1 MSFLHTHSCESMKS
15 ELDLFSLPPTETN
28 YERGDW
34 VTYQP
39 IASLSDAV
47 PIEFF
52 IPSRGAEYLDLAQT
66 LLNVKVKITARNG
79 TDLAAG
85 VNVGP
90 VNNYLHSLFDHVG
103 VSLSDKPVSSPSH
116 TYPYR
121 AYIESLLNYGKDALS
136 SHQTTRLFYK
146 DRAGHMDALA
156 SNTTGFIKRQTFT
169 DNSRTVDLVGNIHS
183 DLFNQD
189 RLMLNGVDLKVKLIR
204 SKDLF
209 NLISA
214 EPDVKSTIVEASLA
228 IRKVVVNPSIL
239 LAHNRILEKNTAKY
253 PITRND
259 IKIVT
264 IPTGL
269 QSKTVD
275 NLYMGQT
282 PKRVIIGFVSNAAT
296 NGSLTTNPFNF
307 QNFGHNYL
315 ALFIDGQ
322 PKPCKPLQPNYASN
336 NYIES
341 YSTLFT
347 GTGIHYGNRGICI
360 NREEYPNGYC
370 LTAFDTTPDLSANED
385 HWTLQR
391 SSTVRLE
398 VRFAAALTAAVD
410 IIVYAE
416 FDNLIEVTR
425 DRNVILDYTN

>member
-52 IPSRGAEYLDLAQT
+52 VPSRGTEYLDLAQT
-66 LLNVKVKITARNG
+66 LLSVKVKITARNG
-79 TDLAAG
+79 TPLAEG

-90 VNNYLHSLFDHVG
+90 INNYLHSLFDHVG
-103 VSLSDKPVSSPSH
+103 ISLSDKPVSSPSH

-121 AYIESLLNYGKDALS
+121 AYIESLLNYGKDAMG

-146 DRAGHMDALA
+146 DKAGHMDDLVG
-156 SNTTGFIKRQTFT
+156 NTTGFIKRQTFT
-169 DNSRTVDLVGNIHS
+169 DGSRVVDLVGNIHS

-209 NLISA
+209 NLLSA
-214 EPDVKSTIVEASLA
+214 EPDVKSTIVEASLS
-228 IRKVVVNPSIL
+228 IRKVQVNPSIL
-239 LAHNRILEKNTAKY
+239 MAHNRILEKTTAKY
-253 PITRND
+253 PITRSD

-275 NLYMGQT
+275 NLCMGQT
-282 PKRVIIGFVSNAAT
+282 PKRIIIGFVSNAAT

-307 QNFGHNYL
+307 RNFGHNYL

-322 PKPCKPLQPNYASN
+322 PKPCKPLQPDFANN

-347 GTGIHYGNRGICI
+347 GTGIQYGNRGLCI

-416 FDNLIEVTR
+416 FDNLLEVTR